1 MVKSDRPSRKSAR
14 SAGKQCACSPRLCLS
29 PVAGPTNPDP
39 KFSAAS
45 KTPDQSKKEAEAA
58 KRALREMY
66 KKVPHS
72 SLSVVLTA
80 ALLAN
85 YRFAAFGH
93 GVASNVL
100 VHATAGIPSFGIRS
114 PIPTALKKQPKRAKD
129 TLAQLEEEAAQAV
142 DKLYAYGSFIPF
154 PLFSLTSAHCLTYVA
169 RRLVEG
175 TPPSSPRSD
184 QEMDDPGEGSS
195 GAGPSQ
201 SVGGQRVTTPADASA
216 QASAHDSEKAPSS
229 SAPSPAA
236 EDIPTE
242 IEEEE
247 GPSGS

>member
-1 MVKSDRPSRKSAR
+1 MGFDLPVDARDDVVPGYRHQDDGRYTTPHRHVDLEFHPELNRHPSNMVKSDRPSRKSAR
-14 SAGKQCACSPRLCLS
+14 SAGKQC
-29 PVAGPTNPDP
+29 PTNPDP

-72 SLSVVLTA
+72 T
-80 ALLAN
+80 
-85 YRFAAFGH
+85 FGH

-100 VHATAGIPSFGIRS
+100 VHATGGIPSFGIRS
-114 PIPTALKKQPKRAKD
+114 PVPTALKKQPKRAKD

-142 DKLYAYGSFIPF
+142 DKLYAY
-154 PLFSLTSAHCLTYVA
+154 A

-216 QASAHDSEKAPSS
+216 QASAHESEKAPSS
-229 SAPSPAA
+229 SALSPAA

>member
-1 MVKSDRPSRKSAR
+1 MYHVKCLTIILKPASSSLPLRITLRSRQQRLSRDCAKPQTTPHRHVDLEFHPELNRHPSNMVKSDRPSRKSAR
-14 SAGKQCACSPRLCLS
+14 SAGKQS
-29 PVAGPTNPDP
+29 
-39 KFSAAS
+39 AS

-72 SLSVVLTA
+72 T
-80 ALLAN
+80 
-85 YRFAAFGH
+85 FGH

-100 VHATAGIPSFGIRS
+100 VHATGGIPSFGIRS
-114 PIPTALKKQPKRAKD
+114 PVPTALKKQPKRAKD
-129 TLAQLEEEAAQAV
+129 TLAQLEEEAARAV
-142 DKLYAYGSFIPF
+142 DKLYAY
-154 PLFSLTSAHCLTYVA
+154 A

-216 QASAHDSEKAPSS
+216 QASAHESEKAPSS